1 MIKFWSKTF
10 GLILLGTTINTAVIQ
25 AALLLAGPNSG
36 LPALT
41 IRGSVAMSLLI
52 TFFVTNNSEIRDTN
66 TEDSVLKHLMV
77 AVISTVAMA
86 ICYPLLR
93 LLGV

>member
-10 GLILLGTTINTAVIQ
+10 GLILLGTAINTAVIQ
-25 AALLLAGPNSG
+25 AALALAGPNSG

-41 IRGSVAMSLLI
+41 IRGSVALSLLI
-52 TFFVTNNSEIRDTN
+52 TFYVTNNSEIRNTDTV
-66 TEDSVLKHLMV
+66 ESVLKHLMV
-77 AVISTVAMA
+77 AGISLMAMLLS
-86 ICYPLLR
+86 YPLLR